1 MERTVEELKFD
12 NGVRRMLLLEDGIP
26 IYYPTLY
33 ISTKH
38 RGTSASRQ
46 RNILYSIE
54 ILLNWCRLE
63 EIDLEARFMCDEHLV
78 ENELFLLMDFCAWS
92 ADTQRHLMN
101 GVKLLP
107 KAYRQVSREMASQ
120 RIHAIRDYLSFLYI
134 RLAQGENKKS
144 VASAVSDT
152 ILSYK
157 PKIKKHTKNET
168 VALTD
173 EQIDAITQKL
183 LPEHPE
189 NPWKDTVTRLR
200 NLLIFYVFYETGIRR
215 GELAGLYV
223 NDVQNNSISVYRRHN
238 NPLETR
244 RRAPNA
250 KTGERTVPIPEEVS
264 RLLDKYVMEY
274 RNKFSAAKKHPYLF
288 ISHRKNKGQPMT
300 LRAIDEVFNSA
311 RKALPELNGLT
322 SHKLR
327 HHMNYRISEMI
338 NKEYQDATSF
348 EKAAVDE
355 QVRPYL
361 MGWSPT
367 SKMQETYNKRY
378 NQEQAGKILAERA
391 NKMNNKE
398 SGNAGK

>member
-1 MERTVEELKFD
+1 MERTVEELKFE
-12 NGVRRMLLLEDGIP
+12 NGVRRMLLLEAGIP

-33 ISTKH
+33 ISKKH
-38 RGTSASRQ
+38 RSTSVSRQ

-54 ILLNWCRLE
+54 VLLNWCRLE
-63 EIDLEARFMCDEHLV
+63 KIDLEARFMCDEHLT
-78 ENELFLLMDFCAWS
+78 ENEVLRLMDFCTWS
-92 ADTQRHLMN
+92 ADTQKRLMK

-107 KAYRQVSREMASQ
+107 KAYVQVSREMASQ
-120 RIHAIRDYLSFLYI
+120 RIHAIRDYLTFLYS
-134 RLAQGENKKS
+134 RLAQGKNKNA

-168 VALTD
+168 VTLTD

-183 LPEHPE
+183 LPEHPQ
-189 NPWKDTVTRLR
+189 NPWKDKATQLR
-200 NLLIFYVFYETGIRR
+200 NLLIFSVFYETGIRR

-223 NDVQNNSISVYRRHN
+223 NDVQNSAVSVYRRHN

-244 RRAPNA
+244 KQAPNV
-250 KTGERTVPIPEEVS
+250 KTGERTIPIPEDLA

-274 RNKFSAAKKHPYLF
+274 RNKFVAAKKHPYLF
-288 ISHRKNKGQPMT
+288 VSHRKNKGQPMT
-300 LRAIDEVFNSA
+300 LRAVDEVFNSA

-338 NKEYQDATSF
+338 EEGYKDATSF
-348 EKAAVDE
+348 EKAAADE

-378 NQEQAGKILAERA
+378 NQEQAGKMLVERA
-391 NKMNNKE
+391 DKMNNKRN
-398 SGNAGK
+398 GDAGE